1 MKRTRPTAVLIAVLL
16 LLLVIGAGLSTGE
29 PLLRVA
35 GDPPPTPSATPRSG
49 LERPTLTP
57 LPTETPTSTPSPTPT
72 VTQTPSPTATPTVTR
87 TRTPTTATPT
97 PRVAR
102 VPILMYHYVS
112 VPPPDADKYRLDLT
126 VTPDAFETQLDYLAI
141 NGYHPIR
148 LADLTNY
155 LLNGAALP
163 DKPIV
168 LTFDDGYADNY
179 TIVFPALRNHK
190 FPATFFIIT
199 DFVNENRWGYMN
211 WAQLAEMVKGGME
224 IGSHS
229 LDHPDLYRK
238 PRAFQDDEVAGSKKM
253 IEANLPTTVVSFSYP
268 AGNYDANTLAA
279 LRAAGYLG
287 AVTEIQGE
295 RQSSDKTLE
304 LRRIRVRGAYS
315 INDFV
320 HWLKYYEENGK

>member
-1 MKRTRPTAVLIAVLL
+1 MNYKRPAAVSVAVLL
-16 LLLVIGAGLSTGE
+16 FLLVIGASLRTGE
-29 PLLRVA
+29 PLLEVTQVA
-35 GDPPPTPSATPRSG
+35 GDPPLARDVTPTDSVSPT
-49 LERPTLTP
+49 LTLTP
-57 LPTETPTSTPSPTPT
+57 LPTETSTSTPSPTPT
-72 VTQTPSPTATPTVTR
+72 ATQTPSPTATR
-87 TRTPTTATPT
+87 TRVPTTATPP

-112 VPPPDADKYRLDLT
+112 VLPPDADKVRMDLT
-126 VTPDAFETQLDYLAI
+126 VSPDAFQTQMDYLTT

-148 LADLTNY
+148 LSDLADY
-155 LLNGAALP
+155 LLDGAPLP

-179 TIVFPALRNHK
+179 ANVFPTLRIRK

-199 DFVNENRWGYMN
+199 EFVNESRWGYLS

-229 LDHPDLYRK
+229 LDHPSLYRK
-238 PRAFQDDEVAGSKKM
+238 SRSFQDSEIAGSKRM
-253 IEANLPTTVVSFSYP
+253 IEANLPVTVVSFSYP
-268 AGNYDANTLAA
+268 SGDYDANTLAA

-287 AVTEIQGE
+287 AVTEIQGA
-295 RQSSDKTLE
+295 RQSSDKILE
-304 LRRIRVRGAYS
+304 LRRIRIRGSYS

-320 HWLKYYEENGK
+320 RWLKYYEENGK